1 MTRPAGGG
9 NRRARALGLAAL
21 LLLTGN
27 ATAAERGIAI
37 KARAVPLAENL
48 RIGESAGRL
57 RFLGML
63 ALPNLHAN
71 DLRFAQLSDLAWDE
85 DAGVL
90 YAISDKG
97 ALFHLEPVLRDDVLV
112 DLRLIKAVPLRDLKT
127 REPLK
132 GRQADA
138 EGLDILNGSNGRA
151 DDGELLVSFERFPR
165 LVRYRPD
172 GYAIAEHPLPAPLR
186 DRAAYA
192 DANKGLEAVCHD
204 PAFGTLTVPEA
215 PLKTEASGFHRLY
228 STTGASW
235 RYTAENQ
242 NRVVGLAC
250 LGGGEVIVLERDY
263 GRLFWRSS
271 IALKR
276 LRLAGARVDAAL
288 SVETL
293 AVLDTSEGFQ
303 IDNFEGITRH
313 RGRRFFLVS
322 DDNDLFI
329 QRTLLLY
336 VEILD
341 K

>member
-1 MTRPAGGG
+1 M
-9 NRRARALGLAAL
+9 
-21 LLLTGN
+21 
-27 ATAAERGIAI
+27 
-37 KARAVPLAENL
+37 PLAEHVA
-48 RIGESAGRL
+48 IGETAGRM

-63 ALPNLHAN
+63 ALPNLNAN
-71 DLRFAQLSDLAWDE
+71 GVRFAQLSDLAWDE
-85 DAGVL
+85 DAGLL

-97 ALFHLEPVLRDDVLV
+97 GLFHLEPVLRDDVLV
-112 DLRLIKAVPLRDLKT
+112 GLRLVRAVPLRDLKT

-132 GRQADA
+132 GRHADA
-138 EGLDILNGSNGRA
+138 EGLEILNGNNGRPG
-151 DDGELLVSFERFPR
+151 DTELLVSFERFPR

-186 DRAAYA
+186 DRSAYV
-192 DANKGLEAVCHD
+192 DDNKGLEAVCHD
-204 PAFGTLTVPEA
+204 PAFGTLTIPEA
-215 PLKTEASGFHRLY
+215 PLKGEAPGFHRLY

-235 RYTAENQ
+235 RYAAENE

-276 LRLAGARVDAAL
+276 LRLAGARVETAL
-288 SVETL
+288 PVDTI
-293 AVLDTSEGFQ
+293 ARLDTTEGFQ
-303 IDNFEGITRH
+303 IDNFEGVTRH

-336 VEILD
+336 VEVLD

>member
-1 MTRPAGGG
+1 VAG
-9 NRRARALGLAAL
+9 L
-21 LLLTGN
+21 LLLG
-27 ATAAERGIAI
+27 AAPAADRGIAI
-37 KARAVPLAENL
+37 KARPVPLVENL
-48 RIGESAGRL
+48 AVGEAIGRI

-63 ALPNLHAN
+63 ALPNINAN
-71 DLRFAQLSDLAWDE
+71 GLRFAQLSDLAWDE
-85 DAGVL
+85 DAGLL

-97 ALFHLEPVLRDDVLV
+97 ALFHLEPVLRDGALV
-112 DLRLIKAVPLRDLKT
+112 DLRLIKAVPLRDPKT
-127 REPLK
+127 RQPLK
-132 GRQADA
+132 HRYADA
-138 EGLDILNGSNGRA
+138 EGLEILNGNNGRA
-151 DDGELLVSFERFPR
+151 DDAELLVSFERHPR
-165 LVRYRPD
+165 LVRFRPD
-172 GYAIAEHPLPAPLR
+172 GYAIAEHQLPAPLR
-186 DRAAYA
+186 DGEAYV
-192 DANKGLEAVCHD
+192 DGNKGLEAVCHD

-215 PLKTEASGFHRLY
+215 PLQAEPAGFHRLY

-235 RYTAENQ
+235 RYPAENQ

-288 SVETL
+288 SVEPL
-293 AVLDTSEGFQ
+293 ATLDTSEGFQ
-303 IDNFEGITRH
+303 IDNFEGIARH
-313 RGRRFFLVS
+313 HGRRFFLMS

-336 VEILD
+336 IEVLD

>member
-1 MTRPAGGG
+1 MAG
-9 NRRARALGLAAL
+9 L
-21 LLLTGN
+21 LLLG
-27 ATAAERGIAI
+27 AAPAADRGIAI
-37 KARAVPLAENL
+37 KARPVPLAENL
-48 RIGESAGRL
+48 AVGDVADRI

-63 ALPNLHAN
+63 ALPNLNAN
-71 DLRFAQLSDLAWDE
+71 GLRFAQLSDLAWDE
-85 DAGVL
+85 DAGLL

-97 ALFHLEPVLRDDVLV
+97 ALFHLQPVLRDGALV
-112 DLRLIKAVPLRDLKT
+112 DVRLIKAVPLRDLKS
-127 REPLK
+127 RKPL
-132 GRQADA
+132 RSQYADA
-138 EGLDILNGSNGRA
+138 EGLEILNGNNGRA
-151 DDGELLVSFERFPR
+151 DDAELLVSFERHPR
-165 LVRYRPD
+165 LARFRPD
-172 GYAIAEHPLPAPLR
+172 GYAISEHQLPAALR
-186 DRAAYA
+186 DGKAYV

-204 PAFGTLTVPEA
+204 AAFGTLTVPEA
-215 PLKTEASGFHRLY
+215 PLETEPPGFHRLY

-263 GRLFWRSS
+263 GRVFWHSS

-288 SVETL
+288 TVENIAT
-293 AVLDTSEGFQ
+293 LDTSEGYQ
-303 IDNFEGITRH
+303 IDNFEGIARH
-313 RGRRFFLVS
+313 RGQRYFLIS

-336 VEILD
+336 IEVLD